1 VRSTFAT
8 ATICKKVKQ
17 DNTWYP
23 WRAINIPP
31 SKEAK
36 RDRAKLRDVLAI
48 FVKLIH
54 DATKRGIAINTISSH
69 TSH

>member
-1 VRSTFAT
+1 VRSTFTT

-36 RDRAKLRDVLAI
+36 RDRGKPRDVLAI
-48 FVKLIH
+48 LQLLL
-54 DATKRGIAINTISSH
+54 SSYMMPQKGVLQS
-69 TSH
+69 TQ

>member
-1 VRSTFAT
+1 VRSTFTT

-17 DNTWYP
+17 ENTWYP

-36 RDRAKLRDVLAI
+36 RDRGKLRDVLAI
-48 FVKLIH
+48 LQLLL
-54 DATKRGIAINTISSH
+54 S
-69 TSH
+69 

>member
-1 VRSTFAT
+1 VRSTFTT
-8 ATICKKVKQ
+8 ATICKTVKQ

-36 RDRAKLRDVLAI
+36 RDRGKLRDALAI
-48 FVKLIH
+48 IVKLIH
-54 DATKRGIAINTISSH
+54 ATKRGIAINTISSH